1 MNILKKIAQRLTG
14 RNKFYYLHI
23 TYKAKFGDLEWIE
36 SDRFVRINDY
46 TFQELRQ
53 SIQRVIEKENGK
65 QVKALCL
72 TNITEL
78 SKGLF
83 DMLMRSETFNELQK

>member
-1 MNILKKIAQRLTG
+1 MNILKKIVQRLTG
-14 RNKFYYLHI
+14 RKKWYYLHI
-23 TYKAKFGDLEWIE
+23 TYKATFGGLEWME
-36 SDRFVRINDY
+36 SDRFFRINDY
-46 TFQELRQ
+46 TLKDLRL

-65 QVKALCL
+65 QVKELSL

-83 DMLMRSETFNELQK
+83 DMLMRSETFNDLQK

>member
-1 MNILKKIAQRLTG
+1 MNILKEIVQRLRG
-14 RNKFYYLHI
+14 RKKCYYLHI

-36 SDRFVRINDY
+36 SDRFFRINDY
-46 TFQELRQ
+46 TIKDLRQ

-65 QVKALCL
+65 QVKELSL

-83 DMLMRSETFNELQK
+83 DMLMRSETFNDLHK

>member
-1 MNILKKIAQRLTG
+1 MNILKKIVQHLTG
-14 RNKFYYLHI
+14 RKKLYYLHI

-36 SDRFVRINDY
+36 SDRFCKINDY
-46 TFQELRQ
+46 TNKELRQ
-53 SIQRVIEKENGK
+53 SIQRMIEKNYGK

-83 DMLMRSETFNELQK
+83 DMLMRSETFNDLQK

>member
-1 MNILKKIAQRLTG
+1 MNFLKKIVQRLRG
-14 RNKFYYLHI
+14 RKKCYYLHI

-36 SDRFVRINDY
+36 SDRFFRINDY
-46 TFQELRQ
+46 TIKELRQ

-65 QVKALCL
+65 QVKELSL

-83 DMLMRSETFNELQK
+83 DMLMRSETFNDLHK

>member
-1 MNILKKIAQRLTG
+1 MNILKKIVQRLRG
-14 RNKFYYLHI
+14 RKKIYYLHI

-36 SDRFVRINDY
+36 SDRFFRINDY
-46 TFQELRQ
+46 TIKELRQ

-65 QVKALCL
+65 QVKELSL

-83 DMLMRSETFNELQK
+83 DMLTRSETFNDLHK

>member
-1 MNILKKIAQRLTG
+1 MNILKEIVQRLTG
-14 RNKFYYLHI
+14 RKKIYYLHI

-36 SDRFVRINDY
+36 SDRFFRINDY
-46 TFQELRQ
+46 TIKELRQ

-65 QVKALCL
+65 QVKELSL

-83 DMLMRSETFNELQK
+83 DMLMRSETFNDLQK

>member
-1 MNILKKIAQRLTG
+1 MNILKEIVQRLRG
-14 RNKFYYLHI
+14 RKKCYYLHI
-23 TYKAKFGDLEWIE
+23 TYKAKFGDLDWIE
-36 SDRFVRINDY
+36 SDRFFRINDY
-46 TFQELRQ
+46 TIKELRQ

-65 QVKALCL
+65 QVKELSL

-83 DMLMRSETFNELQK
+83 DMLMRSETFNDLHK

>member
-1 MNILKKIAQRLTG
+1 MNILKEIVQRLRG
-14 RNKFYYLHI
+14 RKKCYYLHI

-36 SDRFVRINDY
+36 SDRFFRINDY
-46 TFQELRQ
+46 TIKELRQ

-65 QVKALCL
+65 QVKELSL

-83 DMLMRSETFNELQK
+83 DMLMRSETFNDLQK

>member
-46 TFQELRQ
+46 TIRQ
-53 SIQRVIEKENGK
+53 
-65 QVKALCL
+65 
-72 TNITEL
+72 
-78 SKGLF
+78 
-83 DMLMRSETFNELQK
+83 